1 MPAVPVTVRVH
12 RLAEPSLLAW
22 ARSLAAD
29 PAAALTLADLYYA
42 SIEGELVRTNGRPER
57 AVRVPGI
64 EPATWLW
71 DFQAGRYWIVY
82 AVRSQTRRGWLSRLL
97 RSPKPEAVIL
107 GFQDRAPTPA
117 DLARLTTGRNRPV

>member
-1 MPAVPVTVRVH
+1 MTVRVH

-29 PAAALTLADLYYA
+29 PAAALALADLYYL
-42 SIEGELVRTNGRPER
+42 SIERELIRTHGRPER
-57 AVRVPGI
+57 AVRVPAI
-64 EPATWLW
+64 EPETWLW

-82 AVRSQTRRGWLSRLL
+82 AVRRETRRGWLSRLW
-97 RSPKPEAVIL
+97 RRAKPEVVIL

-117 DLARLTTGRNRPV
+117 DLARLTTGRNRPA